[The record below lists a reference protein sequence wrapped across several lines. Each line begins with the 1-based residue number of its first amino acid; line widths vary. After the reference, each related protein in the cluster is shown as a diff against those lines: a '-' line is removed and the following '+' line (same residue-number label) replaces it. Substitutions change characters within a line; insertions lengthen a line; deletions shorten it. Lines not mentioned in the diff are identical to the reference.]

1 LQKAIKKT
9 AVNRLVVVGG
19 VAANK
24 RLREKLNA
32 LDIECYIPSIK
43 YCTDNAAM
51 VSLVGNMRFLK
62 GKYYKKSDLHKLN
75 PDPSLRLED
84 FVRSIC

>member
-1 LQKAIKKT
+1 
-9 AVNRLVVVGG
+9 
-19 VAANK
+19 
-24 RLREKLNA
+24 
-32 LDIECYIPSIK
+32 
-43 YCTDNAAM
+43 
-51 VSLVGNMRFLK
+51 LVGNMRFLK